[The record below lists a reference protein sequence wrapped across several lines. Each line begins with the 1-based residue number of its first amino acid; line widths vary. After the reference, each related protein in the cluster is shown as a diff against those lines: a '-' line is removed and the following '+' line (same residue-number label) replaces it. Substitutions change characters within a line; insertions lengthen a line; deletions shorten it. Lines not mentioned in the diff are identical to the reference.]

1 MFWLGV
7 EEWRG
12 RLNEL
17 ESGENFW
24 ILVVHVGSVNI
35 LKISGYF
42 GNSLFFFFPSL
53 KRKPSQR
60 FSLPQSTDANK
71 NLLPPTLDP
80 THSSPAWEL
89 LGRERELSLLT
100 EAPPWLHS
108 GSEADG
114 RPP

>member
-42 GNSLFFFFPSL
+42 GNSLFFF
-53 KRKPSQR
+53 
-60 FSLPQSTDANK
+60 
-71 NLLPPTLDP
+71 PPP
-80 THSSPAWEL
+80 
-89 LGRERELSLLT
+89 
-100 EAPPWLHS
+100 
-108 GSEADG
+108 
-114 RPP
+114 